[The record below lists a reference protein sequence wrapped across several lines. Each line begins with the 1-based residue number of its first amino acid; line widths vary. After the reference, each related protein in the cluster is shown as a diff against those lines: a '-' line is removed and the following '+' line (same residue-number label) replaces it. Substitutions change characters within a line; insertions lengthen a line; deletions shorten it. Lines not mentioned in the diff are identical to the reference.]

1 MMRVYEPMSDVS
13 GNIKEYKH
21 NFNDWS
27 NSIALFSDS
36 TTWGHGLKEED
47 KLHNVLKR
55 DRALRKFPRVVNN
68 FAYPGESNWHIWMRL
83 IDVVKEHGWP
93 GVLVIG
99 WTTPY
104 RYATFENGKVNKVG
118 HWNKADTIFNN
129 EEDLIEYSKIIID
142 SVRVNAFARTNLI
155 EWTWFPLNGFVEQAT
170 MYDFSGDD
178 DKHPGPKSIKKLA
191 EKIIDEL

>member
-1 MMRVYEPMSDVS
+1 MF
-13 GNIKEYKH
+13 G
-21 NFNDWS
+21 
-27 NSIALFSDS
+27 DS

-155 EWTWFPLNGFVEQAT
+155 EWTWFPLNGFVKQAT
-170 MYDFSGDD
+170 MYDFSGSD